1 MPIIRKRK
9 KPSPP
14 RPTWRRWL
22 PWVVAA
28 VVALAIG
35 ILILRPFWRLSSQF
49 DDLTYR
55 QPSRLYAQPT
65 RLEVGLSYPAD
76 RLIEDL
82 RAEGYREDTGSA
94 ALPTGRFRKT
104 EEGLAVHLRTFSLS
118 DSSRGGG
125 LLDAAYRGPRV
136 RGLRLDGREVESAVL
151 EPPLLAS
158 YYGDDLQERRPV
170 TVDEVS
176 EDLIAAVVAAED
188 DAFFRHGGVSVSGVL
203 RALWVNLR
211 GGEVRQGGST
221 LTQQL
226 VKNLYLTH
234 ERTLSRKSQELILA
248 LLLEARY
255 DKREILEAYLN
266 EIYLGGAGGVSLI
279 GVGAASRAYFGK
291 DPGQLDLA
299 EAATLAGMIQSPAN
313 YSPLTH
319 PEKAR
324 QRRDW
329 VLGRMK
335 AAELADPRRIE
346 RALASPVAGAPE
358 PLVRR
363 RAPYFADA
371 AAEEARR
378 RFGVE
383 ELADAGYAL
392 FSTLQWPH
400 QREAQEAVDWGLER
414 AEEAYEKKSKAG
426 GPLQGALV
434 SMDPDT
440 GAILAYVGGRNYGKS
455 QFDRAGQARRQPG
468 SAFKPVVYAAAFERR
483 AATPAS
489 FLEDSP
495 LSVRLAGSKA
505 WSPKNDDGGFH
516 GWVTVRTAM
525 EKSYNPATARLA
537 LEVGMPNVVELA
549 RKMGV
554 AAPMEPFPSVALGS
568 VEVTPVELATVYATL
583 ASGGLRPPV
592 HGVFAVLDRYGK
604 PVAGTKLP
612 APERMLSAES
622 AFLVTSLLQG
632 VLVRGT
638 GAGGASPELKG
649 HLAGKTGTT
658 NLRRDSWF
666 AGYSPGRATAVW
678 VGYDDN
684 SPTRLSGAR
693 AALPIWN
700 RFTVAV
706 KPRGG
711 HRTFDQPQGITTASI
726 DPTTGGLATEY
737 CPVVL
742 TEYFRRG
749 EAPTESCAHHRSWFQ
764 RVFDDDDD
772 EGRGWWARDDRGDR
786 AEPGGAAAGREDAE
800 AGAEAAGDERDE
812 RPGRFRR
819 WLKKVLGNED
829 EPRDEDEDR
838 DDGERPP
845 GEATPPAAAGGL

>member
-1 MPIIRKRK
+1 MPITRKPK
-9 KPSPP
+9 KSSPP
-14 RPTWRRWL
+14 RSPGRRWRRWL
-22 PWVVAA
+22 PWIVAAA
-28 VVALAIG
+28 VVLAIG

-65 RLEVGLSYPAD
+65 LLQVGRPYPLD

-82 RAEGYREDTGSA
+82 RTEGYREDDGASA
-94 ALPTGRFRKT
+94 LVTGRYRKT
-104 EEGLAVHLRTFSLS
+104 KEGLTIHLRTFPLS
-118 DSSRGGG
+118 DGTRGGG

-136 RGLRLDGREVESAVL
+136 RGLLLNGREVESAVL

-158 YYGDDLQERRPV
+158 YYGEDFQERRPV

-234 ERTLSRKSQELILA
+234 ERTLSRKGQELILA

-266 EIYLGGAGGVSLI
+266 EIYLGGTGGVSLI
-279 GVGAASRAYFGK
+279 GVGAASRAFFGK

-324 QRRDW
+324 QRRNW

-335 AAELADPRRIE
+335 EGELADPQRIE
-346 RALASPVAGAPE
+346 RALASPVAVAPE
-358 PLVRR
+358 PVVRR

-400 QREAQEAVDWGLER
+400 QREAQEAVDLGLAR
-414 AEEAYEKKSKAG
+414 VEEAYEKKSKAS

-434 SMDPDT
+434 SVDPDT

-495 LSVRLAGSKA
+495 LSLRLAGSKA

-537 LEVGMPNVVELA
+537 LEAGMPHVVELA

-554 AAPMEPFPSVALGS
+554 AAPMEPFPSVALGA

-583 ASGGLRPPV
+583 ASGGLRPQV
-592 HGVFAVLDRYGK
+592 HGVFAALDRYGK

-612 APERMLSAES
+612 APQRVLSPES

-638 GAGGASPELKG
+638 GAGGTSPGLKG

-658 NLRRDSWF
+658 NQRRDSWF

-700 RFTVAV
+700 QFTGTVE
-706 KPRGG
+706 PRGG
-711 HRTFDQPQGITTASI
+711 YRTFDQPKGITTASI

-749 EAPTESCAHHRSWFQ
+749 EAPTESCDRHRSWFQ
-764 RVFDDDDD
+764 MAFDDE
-772 EGRGWWARDDRGDR
+772 EGEGGGWWGREDRGDR
-786 AEPGGAAAGREDAE
+786 DGEAAAERGDAE
-800 AGAEAAGDERDE
+800 AGGEAGEGQEE
-812 RPGRFRR
+812 RPRRFRR
-819 WLKKVLGNED
+819 WLKKVFGSED
-829 EPRDEDEDR
+829 EGAEEDR
-838 DDGERPP
+838 GGEERPP
-845 GEATPPAAAGGL
+845 AEEGPPAAAGDL